1 MINNGV
7 DAIKFTIYFTKIEY
21 QGLALYPLART
32 VAKILRETIDSSG
45 CI

>member
-7 DAIKFTIYFTKIEY
+7 EFAIYFTKIEY
-21 QGLALYPLART
+21 QGLALYPLTRT